1 MKVLC
6 DKYKIDVDIFRFI
19 DEEND
24 KFVKKVPPGMRY
36 DI

>member
-6 DKYKIDVDIFRFI
+6 KKYNIDVDIFRFI

-24 KFVKKVPPGMRY
+24 KFVKQYQKE
-36 DI
+36 